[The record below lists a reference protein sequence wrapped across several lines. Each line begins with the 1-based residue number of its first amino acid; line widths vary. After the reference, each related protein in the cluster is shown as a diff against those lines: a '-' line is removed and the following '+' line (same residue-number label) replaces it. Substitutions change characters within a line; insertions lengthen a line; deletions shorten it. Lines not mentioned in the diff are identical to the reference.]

1 MLDDVICTHLVLAS
15 SKLVLQ
21 KRYQKAKWGSESQ
34 TWFVPPLIRTELNIL
49 CQFRLSRPTLKSE
62 TDNHDNDNINDDND
76 NISDDNDGNDDSN
89 SHDNDYATA
98 KAAHPFR
105 SDEYHF

>member
-1 MLDDVICTHLVLAS
+1 MRV
-15 SKLVLQ
+15 
-21 KRYQKAKWGSESQ
+21 RPFESQ
-34 TWFVPPLIRTELNIL
+34 TWFVPPLLRTELKIL
-49 CQFRLSRPTLKSE
+49 SPFRLSWPTLKSE

-76 NISDDNDGNDDSN
+76 NINDDNDGNDDSN
-89 SHDNDYATA
+89 SHDDDYATA